1 MARKE
6 LSPYAP
12 DVWIRQLNR
21 KYPNLWTDLRKMYA
35 QPERILNSK
44 SGGIGL
50 IKNVPDWC
58 FMPTLFPF
66 LLITNRYG
74 ESYYLTHMDEMMTIG
89 SLYVWRASKGI
100 YRFAPEIYEALSKL
114 TRQVQVQKKRNPDR
128 PQTGPKIDGN
138 HERFK
143 KNQCIGI
150 TRGGRNTKIHAVV
163 DALGNPIHVQLSSGD
178 IHDSI
183 IAEDVLNQVD
193 LKPNETTVLAD
204 KAYGSFA
211 LREYIA
217 KRDTDFCIPPKS
229 NSVDPWYCDWALYKE
244 RHLVECFFNKLKENR
259 RIAPRFD
266 KLASR
271 FLAFVHLGCIRI
283 QLA

>member
-1 MARKE
+1 
-6 LSPYAP
+6 
-12 DVWIRQLNR
+12 
-21 KYPNLWTDLRKMYA
+21 
-35 QPERILNSK
+35 
-44 SGGIGL
+44 
-50 IKNVPDWC
+50 
-58 FMPTLFPF
+58 MPTLFPF

-114 TRQVQVQKKRNPDR
+114 TRQVQVQKKRNPDC
-128 PQTGPKIDGN
+128 PKTDSKADRN
-138 HERFK
+138 HERF

-193 LKPNETTVLAD
+193 L
-204 KAYGSFA
+204 
-211 LREYIA
+211 
-217 KRDTDFCIPPKS
+217 
-229 NSVDPWYCDWALYKE
+229 
-244 RHLVECFFNKLKENR
+244 
-259 RIAPRFD
+259 
-266 KLASR
+266 
-271 FLAFVHLGCIRI
+271 
-283 QLA
+283 

>member
-1 MARKE
+1 MT
-6 LSPYAP
+6 AP
-12 DVWIRQLNR
+12 V
-21 KYPNLWTDLRKMYA
+21 
-35 QPERILNSK
+35 
-44 SGGIGL
+44 
-50 IKNVPDWC
+50 
-58 FMPTLFPF
+58 
-66 LLITNRYG
+66 
-74 ESYYLTHMDEMMTIG
+74 
-89 SLYVWRASKGI
+89 
-100 YRFAPEIYEALSKL
+100 SKL
-114 TRQVQVQKKRNPDR
+114 TKQVQVQKKRNPDC
-128 PQTGPKIDGN
+128 PKTDPKVDGN

-183 IAEDVLNQVD
+183 IAEDVLNQVA

-217 KRDTDFCIPPKS
+217 NRDADFCIPPKS

-259 RIAPRFD
+259 RIATRFD